1 MCKLRVL
8 SMVGGVL
15 RDPIRRA
22 QALRRCLRV
31 IGCPGQEAP
40 WGPTGTR
47 LDPPESWKCPGAL
60 AEDKAWEA
68 KPERLL
74 HPFHLALCPPE
85 AAKDKR
91 RQEEGNSGQQGSGEQ
106 NWTCLEVL
114 WSLVPQEDRKR
125 SRWRGQGRAWTER
138 AESRKG
144 KARTKERG
152 QGASVAAARSP
163 PGTEAKAGQRRR
175 KVQWA
180 WTDSWPL
187 QLRSH
192 PPREKHPNS
201 RSKRLLCHCPWGCHN
216 R

>member
-8 SMVGGVL
+8 SMVGVVL

-60 AEDKAWEA
+60 TEGKAWEA

-144 KARTKERG
+144 KARTKERREAREPVWR
-152 QGASVAAARSP
+152 QHGARW
-163 PGTEAKAGQRRR
+163 GQRPRQAR
-175 KVQWA
+175 GGE
-180 WTDSWPL
+180 
-187 QLRSH
+187 RSSG
-192 PPREKHPNS
+192 PGQTAGPCS
-201 RSKRLLCHCPWGCHN
+201 
-216 R
+216 